1 VPNPNPSSGD
11 PVLHHSSAK
20 GGEFRV
26 EREGKRIAELTY
38 SLAGA
43 DAVVSH
49 TWVDPDHRGGTL
61 APSLVAAAV
70 EWARANGRHIVARC
84 PYVEKVFSRSPETYA
99 DVWKR

>member
-1 VPNPNPSSGD
+1 MPNPNPTPGD
-11 PVLHHSSAK
+11 PVVHHPGPK

-26 EREGKRIAELTY
+26 ERDGKRVAELTY
-38 SLAGA
+38 ALAGG

-70 EWARANGRHIVARC
+70 EWARASGRRIVPRC
-84 PYVEKVFSRSPETYA
+84 PYVEKVFSRSPEQYA

>member
-1 VPNPNPSSGD
+1 MTTPDEVRHHPS
-11 PVLHHSSAK
+11 AT

-26 EREGKRIAELTY
+26 ERDGKRIAELTY
-38 SLAGA
+38 SLAGS

-70 EWARANGRHIVARC
+70 EWARANGRRIVPRC
-84 PYVEKVFSRSPETYA
+84 PYVAKVFARAPHLYA
-99 DVWKR
+99 DIWKQ